1 MKTDTVINNGKLDE
15 KLKIKS
21 KIKDSI
27 KEKNVI

>member
-21 KIKDSI
+21 KIKYSI